1 MWDTLLERQ
10 LDSIVKEG
18 RLIVHMPDGRTLAF
32 GEADAEPVVIHLHD
46 PALIRK
52 LVLNAELYL
61 GEGYMDEAF
70 TIEGDDLHGLL
81 TLALKNLQRIE
92 DEGLEMWHRR
102 LVSGLRT
109 ALRRFAQHNPIGRA
123 QRNVAH
129 HYDLSGE
136 LYRLFLDEDMQYSCA
151 YFARPD
157 MTLEEAQAAKKRHIA
172 KKLLLEPGHR
182 VLDIGC
188 GWGGMGL
195 TLAQDYGAEVVGVT
209 LSSEQH
215 QVANRRAVEAGLQD
229 RVRFLL
235 QDYRNV
241 TDSFDRIVSVGMFEH
256 VGAPHYREFFRHL
269 RRMLKPDGVALLH
282 TIGRVTPPG
291 ATNPWITKYIFPGGY
306 VPAMSEVMAAIEKE
320 GLIVTDI
327 EVLRLHYAE
336 TLRHWHDRF
345 MANVDRVR
353 EIYDDRFCRMWR
365 WYLVASELTF
375 RHYGQVVFQFQIA
388 RRQEAVPLTR
398 DYLYREDMA
407 ALAGPAPKG
416 GKGAKGSGSTGGKS
430 RRKTPARP
438 GTRRKSREPEKV

>member
-306 VPAMSEVMAAIEKE
+306 VPAISEVMAAIEKE

-407 ALAGPAPKG
+407 ALASPAPKG

>member
-1 MWDTLLERQ
+1 MWDKLFERQ
-10 LDSIVKEG
+10 LDSIVREG
-18 RLIVHMPDGRTLAF
+18 RLVVHMPDGRTLAF
-32 GEADAEPVVIHLHD
+32 GDSAAEPVVIHVHD

-52 LVLNAELYL
+52 LVLNAELHL

-92 DEGLEMWHRR
+92 DEGREMWHRR
-102 LVSGLRT
+102 IVGGLRT
-109 ALRRFAQHNPIGRA
+109 ALRRFAQHNPVGRA

-151 YFARPD
+151 YFTRPD
-157 MTLEEAQAAKKRHIA
+157 MTLEEAQAAKKHHIA
-172 KKLLLEPGHR
+172 KKLLIEPGHR

-195 TLAQDYGAEVVGVT
+195 TLARDHGAEVVGVT

-229 RVRFLL
+229 RVKFLL

-291 ATNPWITKYIFPGGY
+291 ATNPWITRYIFPGGY

-365 WYLVASELTF
+365 YYLVASELTF

-388 RRQEAVPLTR
+388 RKQDAVPLTR
-398 DYLYREDMA
+398 DYLYREA
-407 ALAGPAPKG
+407 AATPAEPAAGAEG
-416 GKGAKGSGSTGGKS
+416 GAREGTRGGAKG
-430 RRKTPARP
+430 
-438 GTRRKSREPEKV
+438 RRKSPSKPRSRRRSRQPEQV